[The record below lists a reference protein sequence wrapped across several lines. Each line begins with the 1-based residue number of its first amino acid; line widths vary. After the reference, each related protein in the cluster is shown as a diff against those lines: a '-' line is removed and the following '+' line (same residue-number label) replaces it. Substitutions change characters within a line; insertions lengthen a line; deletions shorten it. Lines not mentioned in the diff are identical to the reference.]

1 MKNRR
6 IIKSGFRVMRR
17 NKMRTL
23 FMMLGI
29 VVGITALTLIFSL
42 GKGTEKKVLDNIDR
56 MFSGSSILISAG
68 AGQMMGGPTSGGP
81 TTNFTVEDMEAVQ
94 EEISNIETWDPM
106 LMIPSREVKY
116 LENSENIRIFGHSER
131 SERVWNMGVT
141 TGDYFDDQAVLTSA
155 RVALIGT
162 TVVDSLFEG
171 IDPIGEQI
179 RIGTVPF
186 RIIGILKQ
194 RGMDPHGWDRDNEV
208 IVPYTT
214 AMRRLMNIDYIQSA
228 KLIVKDPKEMD
239 RTVERITAI
248 LRDRHVLDDS
258 EPDDFSIITPVQ
270 VQEMVSSANNIF
282 NLLLPLIAGISLIV
296 GGVIVANLMLISVN
310 ERTSEIGLRKAVG
323 ARSKDI
329 QLQFISETVAIT
341 FLGGIVGVLIG
352 MSGSQALAVIMNLPP
367 TVSWK
372 ALVLGIVFSSL
383 VGLIAGVVPARR
395 AASLQPIETL
405 R

>member
-1 MKNRR
+1 MKTRR
-6 IIKSGFRVMRR
+6 IIKSGFRILGRH
-17 NKMRTL
+17 KMRTL

-56 MFSGSSILISAG
+56 MFSGSSILVSAG
-68 AGQMMGGPTSGGP
+68 AGQMMGGPMSGGP
-81 TTNFTVEDMEAVQ
+81 TTTLTVEDFEAIQ

-106 LMIPSREVKY
+106 LMIPSQEVKY
-116 LENSENIRIFGHSER
+116 QENSENIRIFGHSER
-131 SERVWNMGVT
+131 SERVWNIGIT
-141 TGDYFDDQAVLTSA
+141 SGEYINSQEVLTSA

-162 TVVDSLFEG
+162 TVVNTLFKD

-179 RIGTVPF
+179 RIGRVPF
-186 RIIGILKQ
+186 RVIGILKQ
-194 RGMDPHGWDRDNEV
+194 RGIDPHGWDRDNEV

-214 AMRRLMNIDYIQSA
+214 AMRRLMNIDYIQNA
-228 KLIVKDPKEMD
+228 KLIVKDPKKMEV
-239 RTVERITAI
+239 TVERITTI
-248 LRDRHVLDDS
+248 LRDRHVLAES

-270 VQEMVSSANNIF
+270 VQEMVSSASKIF
-282 NLLLPLIAGISLIV
+282 NLLLPLISGISLIV

-329 QLQFISETVAIT
+329 KLQFISETVAIT
-341 FLGGIVGVLIG
+341 LLGGVVGVLIG
-352 MSGSQALAVIMNLPP
+352 LIGSQALAMIMNLPP
-367 TVSWK
+367 TLSWK
-372 ALVLGIVFSSL
+372 ALFLGIVFSSL
-383 VGLIAGVVPARR
+383 VGFIAGVVPARR
-395 AASLQPIETL
+395 AASLQPVETL

>member
-1 MKNRR
+1 MKTRR
-6 IIKSGFRVMRR
+6 IIKSGFRILGRH
-17 NKMRTL
+17 KMRTL

-56 MFSGSSILISAG
+56 MFSGSSILVSAG
-68 AGQMMGGPTSGGP
+68 AGQMMGGPMSGGP
-81 TTNFTVEDMEAVQ
+81 TTTLSVEDFEAIQV
-94 EEISNIETWDPM
+94 EISNIETWDPM
-106 LMIPSREVKY
+106 LMIPSQEVKY
-116 LENSENIRIFGHSER
+116 QGNSENIRIFGHSER
-131 SERVWNMGVT
+131 SERVWNIGIT
-141 TGDYFDDQAVLTSA
+141 SGEYIDSQDVLTSA

-162 TVVDSLFEG
+162 TVVNTLFKD

-179 RIGTVPF
+179 RIGIVPF
-186 RIIGILKQ
+186 RVIGILKQ
-194 RGMDPHGWDRDNEV
+194 RGIDPHGWDRDNEV

-214 AMRRLMNIDYIQSA
+214 AMRRLMNIDYIQNA
-228 KLIVKDPKEMD
+228 KLIVKDPKKMEG
-239 RTVERITAI
+239 TVERITTI
-248 LRDRHVLDDS
+248 LRDRHVLAES

-270 VQEMVSSANNIF
+270 VQGMVSSANKIF
-282 NLLLPLIAGISLIV
+282 NLLLPLISGISLIV

-341 FLGGIVGVLIG
+341 FLGGVVGVLIG
-352 MSGSQALAVIMNLPP
+352 IIGSQALAMIMNLPP

-383 VGLIAGVVPARR
+383 VGFMAGVVPARR
-395 AASLQPIETL
+395 AASLQPVETL

>member
-1 MKNRR
+1 MKTKR
-6 IIKSGFRVMRR
+6 IIKSGFRILGRH
-17 NKMRTL
+17 KMRTL

-56 MFSGSSILISAG
+56 MFSGSSILVSAG
-68 AGQMMGGPTSGGP
+68 AGQMMGGPMSGGP
-81 TTNFTVEDMEAVQ
+81 TTTLSVEDFEAIQ
-94 EEISNIETWDPM
+94 EKISNIETWDPM

-116 LENSENIRIFGHSER
+116 QENSENIRIFGHSGR
-131 SERVWNMGVT
+131 SEWVWNIGIT
-141 TGDYFDDQAVLTSA
+141 SGEYIDSQAVLTSA

-162 TVVDSLFEG
+162 TVVDTLFED

-186 RIIGILKQ
+186 RVIGILKQ
-194 RGMDPHGWDRDNEV
+194 RGIDPHGWDRDNEV

-228 KLIVKDPKEMD
+228 KLIVKDPKKMEG
-239 RTVERITAI
+239 TVEQITTI
-248 LRDRHVLDDS
+248 LRDRHVLAES

-270 VQEMVSSANNIF
+270 VQEMVSSTNKIF
-282 NLLLPLIAGISLIV
+282 NLLLPLIAGISLMV
-296 GGVIVANLMLISVN
+296 GGVIVTNLMLISVN

-341 FLGGIVGVLIG
+341 FLGGVVGVFIG
-352 MSGSQALAVIMNLPP
+352 MIGSQALALIMNLPP

-383 VGLIAGVVPARR
+383 VGFIAGVAPARR
-395 AASLQPIETL
+395 AASLQPVETL

>member
-1 MKNRR
+1 MKIRR
-6 IIKSGFRVMRR
+6 IIKSGFRVLGRH
-17 NKMRTL
+17 KMRTF

-29 VVGITALTLIFSL
+29 AVGITALTLIFSL

-56 MFSGSSILISAG
+56 MFSGSSILVSAG
-68 AGQMMGGPTSGGP
+68 AGQMMGGSMSDGP
-81 TTNFTVEDMEAVQ
+81 TTTLTVEDLEAIQ
-94 EEISNIETWDPM
+94 AEISDIEAWDPM

-116 LENSENIRIFGHSER
+116 QENSENIRIFGHSER
-131 SERVWNMGVT
+131 SERVWNIGVT
-141 TGDYFDDQAVLTSA
+141 RGEYIDSQDVMASA

-162 TVVDSLFEG
+162 TVVNTLFED

-186 RIIGILKQ
+186 RVIGILKE
-194 RGMDPHGWDRDNEV
+194 RGIDPHGWDRDNEV

-214 AMRRLMNIDYIQSA
+214 AMRRLMNIDYIQNA
-228 KLIVKDPKEMD
+228 KLIVKDPKKME
-239 RTVERITAI
+239 RTVERITTI
-248 LRDRHVLDDS
+248 LRDRHVLAER

-270 VQEMVSSANNIF
+270 VQEMVSSTNKIF
-282 NLLLPLIAGISLIV
+282 GLLLPLIAGISLLA
-296 GGVIVANLMLISVN
+296 GGVIVANLMLISVS
-310 ERTSEIGLRKAVG
+310 ERTGEIGLRKAVG

-341 FLGGIVGVLIG
+341 FLGGVVGIFIG
-352 MSGSQALAVIMNLPP
+352 MIGAQVLAMIMNFPP
-367 TVSWK
+367 TVSGK

-383 VGLIAGVVPARR
+383 VGFIAGVVPARR
-395 AASLQPIETL
+395 AASLQPVETL

>member
-1 MKNRR
+1 MKIRR
-6 IIKSGFRVMRR
+6 IIKSGFRVLGRH
-17 NKMRTL
+17 KMRTL

-29 VVGITALTLIFSL
+29 VIGITALTLIFSL
-42 GKGTEKKVLDNIDR
+42 GKGTEKKVLNNIDR
-56 MFSGSSILISAG
+56 MFSGSSILVSAG
-68 AGQMMGGPTSGGP
+68 AGQMMGGPMSGGP
-81 TTNFTVEDMEAVQ
+81 TTTLTVEDLEAIQ
-94 EEISNIETWDPM
+94 EEISDIEAWDPM

-116 LENSENIRIFGHSER
+116 QENSENIRIFGHSER

-162 TVVDSLFEG
+162 TVVDSLFED

-194 RGMDPHGWDRDNEV
+194 RGIDPHNWDRDNEV

-239 RTVERITAI
+239 MTVERITAI
-248 LRDRHVLDDS
+248 LRDRHVLADS

-270 VQEMVSSANNIF
+270 VQEMVSSTNNIF

-296 GGVIVANLMLISVN
+296 GGVIVTNLMLISVN
-310 ERTSEIGLRKAVG
+310 ERASEIGLRKAVG

-329 QLQFISETVAIT
+329 LLQFISETVVIT
-341 FLGGIVGVLIG
+341 FMGGIVGVLIG
-352 MSGSQALAVIMNLPP
+352 MIGSQALAGIMNLPP

-372 ALVLGIVFSSL
+372 ALVLGIAFSSL

>member
-94 EEISNIETWDPM
+94 DEISNIETWDPM

-131 SERVWNMGVT
+131 FERVWNMGVT

-162 TVVDSLFEG
+162 TVVDSLFED

-352 MSGSQALAVIMNLPP
+352 MSGSQVLAVIMNLPP

-383 VGLIAGVVPARR
+383 VGLIAGIVPARR